1 MAAVLAS
8 YRDAVTF
15 RPERF
20 NPVLVAA
27 SAHMKV
33 VLTCLEPGQLIPVH
47 SAGVDMALLVLEG
60 DGQIV
65 AGEVQE
71 ATHSGAVVFVPAREA
86 CGVKAETRLVALHL
100 VSAPP
105 TGEGLFRGHGE
116 AEAGELAMKKEL
128 RGRAFPGHLGADPGR
143 RSRLRTLPR
152 LRNIRSQRSRI
163 DD

>member
-27 SAHMKV
+27 GAHMKA
-33 VLTCLEPGQLIPVH
+33 VLTCLEPGQFIPVH

-65 AGEVQE
+65 AGDVQE
-71 ATHSGAVVFVPAREA
+71 AIHPGAVVFVPAREA
-86 CGVKAETRLVALHL
+86 RGVKAETRLVALHL
-100 VSAPP
+100 VSPPP
-105 TGEGLFRGHGE
+105 TEKDHFEVMAKLKQG
-116 AEAGELAMKKEL
+116 
-128 RGRAFPGHLGADPGR
+128 DW
-143 RSRLRTLPR
+143 
-152 LRNIRSQRSRI
+152 Q
-163 DD
+163 